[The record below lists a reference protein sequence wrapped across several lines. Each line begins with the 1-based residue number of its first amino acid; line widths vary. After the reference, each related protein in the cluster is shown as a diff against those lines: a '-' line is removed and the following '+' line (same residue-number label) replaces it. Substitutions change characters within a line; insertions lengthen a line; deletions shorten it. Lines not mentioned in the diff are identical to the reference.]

1 MNNQTHPDPIA
12 TVKSRWP
19 VRITMCVLPWII
31 AGALFVTNMSTLL
44 SDKARSTGCDRV
56 LEVMKALSMDSLDL
70 MSRRKSQPPLAN
82 EMKKADDLV
91 EQNMMLTERRK
102 ALESTI
108 AKLQLE
114 NTEIKIQKN
123 DVTGRLQKLQLEHT
137 DLQNRHVAVE
147 KERIALK
154 EMSVKRAKAVK
165 TVADRISRK
174 LSVHAGELI
183 AELPLRA
190 APYIGVFT
198 LVTGTTLDI
207 RSDCELANTLN
218 TLVLE
223 HQEAPLDTHAV
234 CQYMDKIP
242 PAARVWS
249 EVKSHASS
257 LTVRAYQNV
266 ERLGSH

>member
-1 MNNQTHPDPIA
+1 MS
-12 TVKSRWP
+12 V
-19 VRITMCVLPWII
+19 VPWII
-31 AGALFVTNMSTLL
+31 AGAFFATNIFTVL
-44 SDKARSTGCDRV
+44 SVRAQSTGHGT
-56 LEVMKALSMDSLDL
+56 LMAVMKAVSPDSFDVI
-70 MSRRKSQPPLAN
+70 SRLKSLPAPAA
-82 EMKKADDLV
+82 EMNKAEDLV
-91 EQNMMLTERRK
+91 KQNMTLTQRRK

-108 AKLQLE
+108 ARLQVE
-114 NTEIKIQKN
+114 NSQIKIQKN
-123 DVTGRLQKLQLEHT
+123 EATSRLEKLQLEHAG
-137 DLQNRHVAVE
+137 LRNRHIALE
-147 KERIALK
+147 KEQIALK